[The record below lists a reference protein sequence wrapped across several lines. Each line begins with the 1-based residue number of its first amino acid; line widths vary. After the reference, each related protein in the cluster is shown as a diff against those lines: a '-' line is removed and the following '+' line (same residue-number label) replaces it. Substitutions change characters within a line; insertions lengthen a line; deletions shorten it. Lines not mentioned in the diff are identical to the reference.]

1 MTPAEK
7 LAASRPRKREPRN
20 LKPYKRKVSWNCR
33 CRDVRMDLRLS
44 FDEVVKAL
52 KLSRTAYW
60 QIEKGGDPMLTTAL
74 RIAAFYG
81 KPVTELWIKPKG
93 KQ

>member
-1 MTPAEK
+1 MTPAER
-7 LAASRPRKREPRN
+7 LAKTSPRKREPRN
-20 LKPYKRKVSWNCR
+20 LKPYKRKVTWRCQCR
-33 CRDVRMDLRLS
+33 AVRMELRLS

-81 KPVTELWIKPKG
+81 KPVTDLWKRKG
-93 KQ
+93 N

>member
-1 MTPAEK
+1 MA
-7 LAASRPRKREPRN
+7 
-20 LKPYKRKVSWNCR
+20 
-33 CRDVRMDLRLS
+33 LRLS
-44 FDEVVKAL
+44 FDEVAKAL

-81 KPVTELWIKPKG
+81 KPVTELWWKPKG

>member
-7 LAASRPRKREPRN
+7 LASSRPIKREPRN
-20 LKPYKRKVSWNCR
+20 LKPYKRKVTWRCECR
-33 CRDVRMDLRLS
+33 SVRMGLRLS

-74 RIAAFYG
+74 TIAAFYG
-81 KPVTELWIKPKG
+81 KTVTELWPK
-93 KQ
+93 KAR

>member
-1 MTPAEK
+1 ME
-7 LAASRPRKREPRN
+7 
-20 LKPYKRKVSWNCR
+20 
-33 CRDVRMDLRLS
+33 LRLS

-81 KPVTELWIKPKG
+81 KTVTDLWKPKKG
-93 KQ
+93 AA

>member
-7 LAASRPRKREPRN
+7 LASSRPRKRAPRN
-20 LKPYKRKVSWNCR
+20 LKPYKRKVSWRCHCR
-33 CRDVRMDLRLS
+33 EVRMGLRLS

-81 KPVTELWIKPKG
+81 KPVTDLWSKPKE
-93 KQ
+93 KP